1 MIPAAIDAH
10 LRQHHAWW
18 QHREHAAAM
27 TAQELAAAEHVSGYV
42 VAKPVVVRLDGR
54 LALAVVAATDRVDLG
69 VLEEATA
76 ASAELV
82 GEVDFS
88 AAFGA
93 CEPGAQPALALFGM
107 PIFADERFL
116 HEGRLVMPAGTHQD
130 AIVLDMHEWIRCE
143 AVQPVAN
150 LGVRAGMHVP

>member
-10 LRQHHAWW
+10 LRKHHSWW
-18 QHREHAAAM
+18 QHHEHAGAM
-27 TAQELAAAEHVSGYV
+27 TAQELAAAEHVTGYL
-42 VAKPVVVRLDGR
+42 VAKPVVVKLDGR

-82 GEVDFS
+82 GELDF
-88 AAFGA
+88 AEAFAA
-93 CEPGAQPALALFGM
+93 CEAGAQPALAMFGM

-116 HEGRLVMPAGTHQD
+116 HERKLVMPAGTHRD
-130 AIVLDMHEWIRCE
+130 AVVLDMHEWIRCE
-143 AVQPVAN
+143 VVQPVAN
-150 LGVRAGMHVP
+150 LGVRLAVRA